1 MAYIDTANILDPFQ
15 PQQMLRNHDAT
26 LANNLDA
33 AHCTIERVFHHHALR
48 LACQGSALQFAH
60 RSAQLSSL
68 TFNLIGYGAEVEV
81 NVDWVD
87 RPLYIMVI
95 PLSGVAEVSH
105 GAMWAPI
112 NRGSYIILDPD
123 QKFCFRMDAAH
134 SHLAVGIPHSVLGR
148 FVKSK
153 GILDFDGKMRFSQLT
168 REVGDADHGLF
179 DFLGFL
185 CREVDRP
192 RSCEAFGTQDA
203 LQESFFRLL
212 LSSNLEG
219 EGAERRPS
227 QPGIAPHSV
236 RLAEKF
242 MQEHIKEE
250 ISVDDIARAAGVS
263 ARALAYNFRMFRST
277 SPMQWLKRERLV
289 RAHADLTAPDQ
300 GCSVTQVA
308 LRYCSSNPGRFAYAY
323 FLEFGE
329 YPSDTLRKRS
339 LLGPCVTHQ
348 S

>member
-1 MAYIDTANILDPFQ
+1 MAYIDTGKILDPLQ
-15 PQQMLRNHDAT
+15 PEQILRNHGAT

-33 AHCTIERVFHHHALR
+33 AHCTIERVFDQHALR
-48 LACQGSALQFAH
+48 LATQGTTLRFAH
-60 RSAQLSSL
+60 RSARLSDITL
-68 TFNLIGYGAEVEV
+68 NLISYGADVEV
-81 NVDWVD
+81 KVDWIG
-87 RPLYIMVI
+87 RPLYIMVL
-95 PLSGVAEVSH
+95 PLSGAAEVSH
-105 GAMWAPI
+105 GNVRAPI

-123 QKFCFRMDAAH
+123 QKFSFQMDAAH

-153 GILDFDGKMRFSQLT
+153 GILDFDGKLRFSQLAK
-168 REVGDADHGLF
+168 EVGDADHGLF

-192 RSCEAFGTQDA
+192 RSCEAFGAQDA

-212 LSSNLEG
+212 LSSNVESEG
-219 EGAERRPS
+219 TERRLS
-227 QPGIAPHSV
+227 QSGIAPHSV

-263 ARALAYNFRMFRST
+263 ARALGYNFRMFRNT

-289 RAHADLTAPDQ
+289 RAHADLAAPDRE
-300 GCSVTQVA
+300 CSVTQVA

>member
-15 PQQMLRNHDAT
+15 PGQILRNHGAT
-26 LANNLDA
+26 LANKLDA
-33 AHCTIERVFHHHALR
+33 AHCTIERVFDHHALR
-48 LACQGSALQFAH
+48 LARQGTALRFAH
-60 RSAQLSSL
+60 RSAQLSAL
-68 TFNLIGYGAEVEV
+68 TLNLISYGAEVEV
-81 NVDWVD
+81 EVDWLD
-87 RPLYIMVI
+87 RPLYIMII
-95 PLSGVAEVSH
+95 PLDGVAEVSH
-105 GAMWAPI
+105 GPHCAAI

-123 QKFCFRMDAAH
+123 QKFRFRMDAAH
-134 SHLAVGIPHSVLGR
+134 SHLAVGIPHRVLNR
-148 FVKSK
+148 FVKSNDIVDK
-153 GILDFDGKMRFSQLT
+153 GGKLRFSYLPKA
-168 REVGDADHGLF
+168 VGDADHGLF

-192 RSCEAFGTQDA
+192 RTCPQVLGTQEA

-212 LSSNLEG
+212 LSSTLQG
-219 EGAERRPS
+219 DGTERRLS
-227 QPGIAPHSV
+227 QSGIAPHSV

-242 MQEHIKEE
+242 MQEHIKDD

-263 ARALAYNFRMFRST
+263 ARALGYNFRMFRDT

-289 RAHADLTAPDQ
+289 RAHADLAAPGQ
-300 GCSVTQVA
+300 ECSVTQVA

-339 LLGPCVTHQ
+339 LPALGAT
-348 S
+348 